1 MESAVGTTPF
11 LIQAAAPAQAVLLVL
26 NVLPWYYMF
35 MTFPRSR
42 LTSQGQI
49 SIPAEIRRKLG
60 LDAGAVVEW
69 DDADDGR
76 VSLRRAGRF
85 TSEDV
90 HRALFPQPPSKAST
104 VAEMDNGIR
113 RLVQSRRARR

>member
-1 MESAVGTTPF
+1 
-11 LIQAAAPAQAVLLVL
+11 
-26 NVLPWYYMF
+26 
-35 MTFPRSR
+35 MTLPRSK

-60 LDAGAVVEW
+60 LDAGSVVEW
-69 DDADDGR
+69 DEQDGR
-76 VSLRRAGRF
+76 ISLRRAGRF

-90 HRALFPQPPSKAST
+90 HRALFPQPPAKSIT

-113 RLVQSRRARR
+113 GHVRSRRARR